1 MHNKRVLRQ
10 DRCPGK
16 HGKPSPSK
24 SLEVTTKGPRI
35 FNPSYGPVRICAAA
49 VVPMI
54 DDVAKTG
61 RTNSMKVY
69 RRGTGDEKK
78 SILKLRQAR

>member
-1 MHNKRVLRQ
+1 M
-10 DRCPGK
+10 
-16 HGKPSPSK
+16 SPPP
-24 SLEVTTKGPRI
+24 V
-35 FNPSYGPVRICAAA
+35 FNPSYDPVRMCAAA

-69 RRGTGDEKK
+69 RRGALVMKK
-78 SILKLRQAR
+78 NLF

>member
-1 MHNKRVLRQ
+1 MSSDINFTVASWFLGNVRVK
-10 DRCPGK
+10 PHSK
-16 HGKPSPSK
+16 HSAP
-24 SLEVTTKGPRI
+24 PRI
-35 FNPSYGPVRICAAA
+35 FNLSYGRVRMCAAA

-78 SILKLRQAR
+78 IYFEIAASKVI

>member
-1 MHNKRVLRQ
+1 MINLFQVIFRHYCACVRAVGIGGTRSWQSPFIFWQISQTYLNQPWGRL
-10 DRCPGK
+10 CPP
-16 HGKPSPSK
+16 PSI
-24 SLEVTTKGPRI
+24 L
-35 FNPSYGPVRICAAA
+35 NPSYGPTA

-69 RRGTGDEKK
+69 V
-78 SILKLRQAR
+78 

>member
-1 MHNKRVLRQ
+1 MCGPIYFFHAHFLRLRAVGTGGGGQ
-10 DRCPGK
+10 GVGN
-16 HGKPSPSK
+16 H
-24 SLEVTTKGPRI
+24 
-35 FNPSYGPVRICAAA
+35 PSYFGRSVNIISIKVGGRLCPPIFSILPTALC

-69 RRGTGDEKK
+69 V
-78 SILKLRQAR
+78 